1 MTVTKLK
8 TTERLAPTPKPGS
21 YIHAIYTTVEALGG
35 KATCREIRELLPA
48 ANGLTFAN
56 NRKCHEHIKSI
67 GVNLGYLDCDTRFY
81 PDKRAFGKNTDKEF
95 GDITYSINTF
105 DVYEAKRLARLARA
119 EKQRKK
125 RAAKQQRQQAAAEK
139 QATKLAEQAAMQEAE
154 ERMAT
159 ARQKLAPV
167 STTTTTSATIDPTPK
182 TIYEDHNTRMEYAI
196 VAATASVI
204 SIGMY
209 VLLGQVL

>member
-8 TTERLAPTPKPGS
+8 TAERLAPTPKPGS
-21 YIHAIYTTVEALGG
+21 YVYAIFTTVEALGG

-48 ANGLTFAN
+48 ANGPSFPD
-56 NRKCHEHIKSI
+56 NRTCHEHVKSI
-67 GVNLGYLDCDTRFY
+67 AVNLGYLNCDTALVRGGNH
-81 PDKRAFGKNTDKEF
+81 PHADKAFGQ
-95 GDITYSINTF
+95 ITYFINTF
-105 DVYEAKRLARLARA
+105 DVYETKRLKRLARA

-125 RAAKQQRQQAAAEK
+125 RVAKQQRQQAAATQK
-139 QATKLAEQAAMQEAE
+139 AEQTAKQEAE
-154 ERMAT
+154 DRIAT

-167 STTTTTSATIDPTPK
+167 STTSTTEPATIDPSPK

-204 SIGMY
+204 SVGVY
-209 VLLGQVL
+209 VLLGQVM

>member
-8 TTERLAPTPKPGS
+8 TAERLAPTPKPGS
-21 YIHAIYTTVEALGG
+21 YVYAIFTTVEALGG

-48 ANGLTFAN
+48 ANGPSFAS
-56 NRKCHEHIKSI
+56 NRSCHEHVKSI
-67 GVNLGYLDCDTRFY
+67 AQNLGYLGCETVLVRGGNAPHKDM
-81 PDKRAFGKNTDKEF
+81 AF
-95 GDITYSINTF
+95 GDITYFINTF
-105 DVYEAKRLARLARA
+105 DDYETKRLTRLARA

-125 RAAKQQRQQAAAEK
+125 RVAKQRQQAAAAQK
-139 QATKLAEQAAMQEAE
+139 AEQTAKQEAE
-154 ERMAT
+154 DRMAT

-167 STTTTTSATIDPTPK
+167 STTPTTPATIDPSPK

-196 VAATASVI
+196 VAATASVV
-204 SIGMY
+204 SVGAY